1 MRPLLGQ
8 HPEELQTLLFGTLH
22 VFVSQ
27 LDRHQSPR
35 PAKPKRNAAALFIPD
50 MGGVFSAAFGRL
62 PSEGP
67 AGPFARFVLGC
78 LAETEGVPETLGGAW
93 VQKHVKA
100 HRRRH
105 AKKSGDPWAPNW
117 WCDWNKPAQDRTP
130 SSHTTG
136 PS

>member
-1 MRPLLGQ
+1 
-8 HPEELQTLLFGTLH
+8 
-22 VFVSQ
+22 VSQ

-67 AGPFARFVLGC
+67 AGHFARFVLGC